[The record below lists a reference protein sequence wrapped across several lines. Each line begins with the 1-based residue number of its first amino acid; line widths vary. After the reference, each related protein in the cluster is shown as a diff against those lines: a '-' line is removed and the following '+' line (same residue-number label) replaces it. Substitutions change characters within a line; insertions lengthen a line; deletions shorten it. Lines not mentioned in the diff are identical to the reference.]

1 MKRLSLIL
9 ISLLALSACTQSA
22 KWSLIYQPDL
32 QPGEQ
37 LIQVSSLK
45 MDAISGYYDT
55 LEQCRLKGQGLRK
68 LAGDKGDYVCG
79 FQCQTNEQGLLS
91 CADLSR

>member
-1 MKRLSLIL
+1 MKRLSFVFIG
-9 ISLLALSACTQSA
+9 LLALSACTQSA
-22 KWSLIYQPDL
+22 KWSLIYQPDV

-37 LIQVSSLK
+37 LIQISSLK
-45 MDAISGYYDT
+45 MDAINGYYDT
-55 LEQCRLKGQGLRK
+55 LEQCRLKGEGLRK

-79 FQCQTNEQGLLS
+79 FQCQTDEQGMLS